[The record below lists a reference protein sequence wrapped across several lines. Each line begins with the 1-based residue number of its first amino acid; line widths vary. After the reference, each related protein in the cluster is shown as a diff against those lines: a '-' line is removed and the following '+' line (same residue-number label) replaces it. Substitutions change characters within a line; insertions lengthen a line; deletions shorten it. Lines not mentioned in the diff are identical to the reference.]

1 MIKWILKLVILI
13 WFIVSIIFSV
23 QASTNPDFTVE
34 GGGIEHRKGFL
45 VIEVDD
51 VVLDRDGQGHDQF
64 GYPIT
69 ADKDCIVVMI
79 YNPFTNYCDDII
91 ARWDF

>member
-1 MIKWILKLVILI
+1 MIKQILKIIILVWLI
-13 WFIVSIIFSV
+13 ISV
-23 QASTNPDFTVE
+23 TMSVLATTNRDFCIE

-45 VIEVDD
+45 VIEIDD

-69 ADKDCIVVMI
+69 ADEDCIAVMI
-79 YNPFTNYCDDII
+79 YNPFTNYHDDII